1 MPVWIQEAI
10 ACVSM
15 LIFLASVTM
24 LAAADPERVPETFAG
39 DWHAADSASP

>member
-15 LIFLASVTM
+15 LIFFVSVTM
-24 LAAADPERVPETFAG
+24 LAAADQQRLPETYAG
-39 DWHAADSASP
+39 DWQMADAATP